1 MIMKNQKSQWL
12 ALSMTALGIVLT
24 LSTWFSTTSV
34 AGEISVA
41 LTLNNSQIAW
51 LTNAVQGGFVIG
63 AMISS
68 LFALA
73 DIWPIKWLLS
83 FGAICVGLA
92 NLLILFDTN
101 FAIAVA
107 SRLATGA
114 SLAIVYPTAMK
125 YISTWFIKSRGLAM
139 GILVGAL
146 TIGSAFPHLINSFNL
161 GLDWKSVIKATSL
174 ACFIAAAIFINL
186 KDGPY
191 QFKSAIF
198 QWGQLSS
205 VLKNRPVMLA
215 NFGYFG
221 HMWEIYAF
229 WGWFLA
235 YSSAAQASGLDIENT
250 SSLTFSVIAVG
261 ALGCI
266 FGGILADR
274 IGRCLTTALAMSISG
289 LCAIM
294 IGFLYDGP
302 TELFVT
308 VALIWGFSA
317 IADSAQFSATVA
329 EVSDPTLV
337 GSSLTFQM
345 GIGFSITVFVVWILP
360 KVAEFLGSWQW
371 AFSILA
377 IGPVFGIWAML
388 TLRKHPDAKKIAN
401 GKR

>member
-1 MIMKNQKSQWL
+1 
-12 ALSMTALGIVLT
+12 
-24 LSTWFSTTSV
+24 
-34 AGEISVA
+34 
-41 LTLNNSQIAW
+41 
-51 LTNAVQGGFVIG
+51 
-63 AMISS
+63 
-68 LFALA
+68 
-73 DIWPIKWLLS
+73 
-83 FGAICVGLA
+83 
-92 NLLILFDTN
+92 
-101 FAIAVA
+101 
-107 SRLATGA
+107 
-114 SLAIVYPTAMK
+114 
-125 YISTWFIKSRGLAM
+125 
-139 GILVGAL
+139 
-146 TIGSAFPHLINSFNL
+146 
-161 GLDWKSVIKATSL
+161 
-174 ACFIAAAIFINL
+174 
-186 KDGPY
+186 
-191 QFKSAIF
+191 
-198 QWGQLSS
+198 
-205 VLKNRPVMLA
+205 
-215 NFGYFG
+215 
-221 HMWEIYAF
+221 MWEIYAL

-302 TELFVT
+302 TELFVI